1 MSNFSSELRK
11 HLLRMPGA
19 GVLLLQE
26 TVLYFCALWRHDSR
40 LPPQTTK
47 QQTSKLEFLHCLCK
61 KKKPTCATSTK
72 KKISPPRKVRRSR
85 LGCCSWELTVMITSI
100 SPCPSSHDAS
110 VSVAASFTD
119 NKDQFP
125 MTYFLSPSKDL
136 KAFSLSF
143 FLFNVTS
150 CSILSDFNLAQPRV
164 TSKQLTARSQAA
176 L

>member
-26 TVLYFCALWRHDSR
+26 TVSYFCALWRHDSR

-61 KKKPTCATSTK
+61 KKNPPVPPPLKT
-72 KKISPPRKVRRSR
+72 ISPPKKVRRSR

-100 SPCPSSHDAS
+100 SACPSSHDAS

-136 KAFSLSF
+136 KAFSLPFF
-143 FLFNVTS
+143 FLM
-150 CSILSDFNLAQPRV
+150 
-164 TSKQLTARSQAA
+164 
-176 L
+176 